1 MHSQYG
7 KQDHSGDMMCVCVCV
22 CIYNFYPVTIMHE
35 PQKLGI

>member
-1 MHSQYG
+1 MHLQCG

-22 CIYNFYPVTIMHE
+22 YVFCPVAILHE